1 MDRTRFEQLKKK
13 RFEEGLSDDEA
24 NELGRLFAEAE
35 GEEYKSAD
43 EFQAEVMA
51 EVMADEEPIDASTI
65 LAGEAPPDHEPGTE
79 DRPETLKDEAESR
92 QPPDEDEPGGARAPI
107 GSRSE
112 GVDEK

>member
-1 MDRTRFEQLKKK
+1 MDETRFEQLKKK

-24 NELGRLFAEAE
+24 NELGQLFAEAE

-43 EFQAEVMA
+43 EFQAEA
-51 EVMADEEPIDASTI
+51 EVMADEESVDASTI

-92 QPPDEDEPGGARAPI
+92 QTPDEDEPGGARAPI
-107 GSRSE
+107 GSRSQ